1 MGKVSI
7 EQMNKSA
14 DNGGQYFSIKA
25 NTKAKVRFLY
35 NTINDEV
42 PYQLHEFNVNGKF
55 KTIDC
60 NRSEGDPLDNCKYC
74 AEGNKPK
81 IEVFIPLYDVEAGV
95 IKYWKKSSY
104 FILKTL
110 NPVLQTLPSNQT
122 ISGYTFIISR
132 QGSGFNDTV
141 YTITPDM
148 TSPYDGKTR
157 EQFGELIDPMNTNMI
172 AKYGTEINEQPQNNQ
187 QFESTRRTTEVFN

>member
-1 MGKVSI
+1 
-7 EQMNKSA
+7 MNKSA

-74 AEGNKPK
+74 ADEK
-81 IEVFIPLYDVEAGV
+81 I
-95 IKYWKKSSY
+95 KKE
-104 FILKTL
+104 
-110 NPVLQTLPSNQT
+110 LP
-122 ISGYTFIISR
+122 FC
-132 QGSGFNDTV
+132 GFNFW
-141 YTITPDM
+141 YT
-148 TSPYDGKTR
+148 
-157 EQFGELIDPMNTNMI
+157 
-172 AKYGTEINEQPQNNQ
+172 
-187 QFESTRRTTEVFN
+187 